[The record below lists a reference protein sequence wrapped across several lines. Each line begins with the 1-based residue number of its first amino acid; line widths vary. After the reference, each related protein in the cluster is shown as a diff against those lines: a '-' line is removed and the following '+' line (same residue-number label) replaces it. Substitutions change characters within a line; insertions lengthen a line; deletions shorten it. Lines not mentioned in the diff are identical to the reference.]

1 MLMLLL
7 FLFLEGKEICW
18 SGQLFPLNGWHCS
31 VTLQVLFIYSV
42 YFFWGPGQQS
52 YFKKTDLN
60 MWKSLKEE
68 GKYNQYKI
76 VVKSDPLHYNVVIL
90 NRVEFH

>member
-1 MLMLLL
+1 
-7 FLFLEGKEICW
+7 
-18 SGQLFPLNGWHCS
+18 
-31 VTLQVLFIYSV
+31 
-42 YFFWGPGQQS
+42 
-52 YFKKTDLN
+52 

-90 NRVEFH
+90 NRVEFHQLPNTIIITRKVGALEKFRTVAWDFVGNPVLKGLLHHFVVLSLG

>member
-1 MLMLLL
+1 
-7 FLFLEGKEICW
+7 
-18 SGQLFPLNGWHCS
+18 
-31 VTLQVLFIYSV
+31 
-42 YFFWGPGQQS
+42 
-52 YFKKTDLN
+52 

-68 GKYNQYKI
+68 GKYNQYKT